1 MGKTT
6 KRKFY
11 RPGTL
16 PVAGTKI
23 VLKTQPYLYGV
34 LLEPRDPITSFREY
48 FAFMDLVLRG
58 YEIMSEIPGIDIALG
73 DAMRVD
79 KATIERLKLMIQYL
93 AESPIEVILKET
105 EEAQVIELCNEL
117 AAREVAGNV
126 Q

>member
-16 PVAGTKI
+16 PAPGTKI
-23 VLKTQPYLYGV
+23 VLKTQPYLNGV
-34 LLEPRDPITSFREY
+34 LLDPRDPITSFRQY

-73 DAMRVD
+73 ETMRMDA
-79 KATIERLKLMIQYL
+79 ATIAKLKLMIQYL

>member
-16 PVAGTKI
+16 PATGTKI
-23 VLKTQPYLYGV
+23 VLKTQPYLNGV
-34 LLEPRDPITSFREY
+34 LLEPRDPITSFRQY

-73 DAMRVD
+73 ETMRVD
-79 KATIERLKLMIQYL
+79 ATTIAKLKLMIQYL

-105 EEAQVIELCNEL
+105 DEAQIIDLSNEL
-117 AAREVAGNV
+117 AVMEATRNV
-126 Q
+126 R